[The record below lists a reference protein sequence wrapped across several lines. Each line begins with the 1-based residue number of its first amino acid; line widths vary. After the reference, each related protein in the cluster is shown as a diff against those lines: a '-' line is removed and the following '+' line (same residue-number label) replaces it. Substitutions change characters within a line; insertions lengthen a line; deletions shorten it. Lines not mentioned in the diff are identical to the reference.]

1 MSVKALGGKDFDVF
15 IGDKMVHVIEGSV
28 KITDG
33 RKVKTVRGVPV
44 GYIDGPVSAEVTI
57 KVDHENFL
65 LIQAQAKTAKS
76 WKGIEPF
83 DVSFLAEV
91 SAGSKNVEAFGV
103 LPQLDEILNIK
114 AEGGEEDVTTIKG
127 LVTSPDFVKI
137 NSIPYLTKEEV
148 RDLSGGDDEKK
159 DQD

>member
-1 MSVKALGGKDFDVF
+1 MSVKALGGKDFDIFV
-15 IGDKMVHVIEGSV
+15 GDKMVHIIEASV

-44 GYIDGPVSAEVTI
+44 GFFDGPVEAQVSL

-65 LIQAQAKTAKS
+65 LIEGQAKAAGS

-83 DVSFLAEV
+83 DVSFNAEV

-103 LPQLDEILNIK
+103 LPMLDEVLNIK
-114 AEGGEEDVTTIKG
+114 GEGGEEDTTTIKG
-127 LVTSPDFVKI
+127 LVTSPDFIKI
-137 NSIPYLTKEEV
+137 NGIPYLTKEEV
-148 RDLSGGDDEKK
+148 RDL
-159 DQD
+159 